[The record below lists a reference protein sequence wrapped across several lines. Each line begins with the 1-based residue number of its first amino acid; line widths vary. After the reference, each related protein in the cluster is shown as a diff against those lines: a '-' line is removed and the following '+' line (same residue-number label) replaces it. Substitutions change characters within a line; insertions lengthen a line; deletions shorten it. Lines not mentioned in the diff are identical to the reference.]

1 MDIQIDTRE
10 KQRAIRKILK
20 TFDDNGVKYF
30 SSKLLVGDYMSL
42 DNPRLIIDRKQNL
55 QELCGNVC
63 QQHER
68 FKRELLKAINAGIQL
83 VILVEHG
90 PDIQSLEDVWFWEN
104 PRKHE
109 VRWRMVN
116 GKREKYVVSAKAV
129 DGNQLYKS
137 LCTIRDRY
145 NVRFEF
151 CEKKDTG
158 KKRCTDRRTLDDLLT
173 GIYGNINDGRSF
185 HSSGRSVSADEE
197 RRSNWCDCRIRSV

>member
-1 MDIQIDTRE
+1 MDIQIDSRE
-10 KQRAIRKILK
+10 KARAIQKILK
-20 TFDDNGVKYF
+20 TFEKNGVNHF
-30 SSKLLVGDYMSL
+30 SSKLLVGDYVNL

-68 FKRELLKAINAGIQL
+68 FKKELVKAMQANIQL
-83 VILVEHG
+83 IILVEHG
-90 PDIQSLEDVWFWEN
+90 SEIKSLEDVYFWQN

-109 VRWRMVN
+109 VRWKYEN
-116 GKREKYVVSAKAV
+116 GQRVKYVVSAKAV

-151 CEKKDTG
+151 CSKNETG
-158 KKRCTDRRTLDDLLT
+158 QKIMELL
-173 GIYGNINDGRSF
+173 S
-185 HSSGRSVSADEE
+185 
-197 RRSNWCDCRIRSV
+197 

>member
-1 MDIQIDTRE
+1 MDIQIDSRE
-10 KQRAIRKILK
+10 KARAITKIIK
-20 TFDDNGVKYF
+20 TFNECGVKHF
-30 SSKLLVGDYMSL
+30 SSKLMVGDYMSL

-68 FKRELLKAINAGIQL
+68 FKRELLKAIDAGIQL

-90 PDIQSLEDVWFWEN
+90 RDITCLEDVYFWKN

-109 VRWRMVN
+109 VRWQVVN

-151 CEKKDTG
+151 CTKAETG
-158 KKRCTDRRTLDDLLT
+158 KRIIEILS
-173 GIYGNINDGRSF
+173 ND
-185 HSSGRSVSADEE
+185 
-197 RRSNWCDCRIRSV
+197 

>member
-1 MDIQIDTRE
+1 MDIQIDSRE
-10 KQRAIRKILK
+10 KARAIRKIVK
-20 TFDDNGVKYF
+20 TFDEAGVKHF

-68 FKRELLKAINAGIQL
+68 FKKELLKAIEAGIQL

-90 PDIQSLEDVWFWEN
+90 PDIKTLEDVYFWKN

-109 VRWRMVN
+109 VRWRTVN
-116 GKREKYVVSAKAV
+116 GKRVKSVESEKAV
-129 DGNQLYKS
+129 DGNQLYRS
-137 LCTIRDRY
+137 LCTMRDRY
-145 NVRFEF
+145 NVQFAF

-158 KKRCTDRRTLDDLLT
+158 KEIIRILR
-173 GIYGNINDGRSF
+173 DGL
-185 HSSGRSVSADEE
+185 
-197 RRSNWCDCRIRSV
+197 

>member
-10 KQRAIRKILK
+10 KQRAIRKIIK
-20 TFDDNGVKYF
+20 TFDENGVKHF

-68 FKRELLKAINAGIQL
+68 FKKELLKAIDAGIQL

-90 PDIQSLEDVWFWEN
+90 PDVKNLED
-104 PRKHE
+104 
-109 VRWRMVN
+109 
-116 GKREKYVVSAKAV
+116 
-129 DGNQLYKS
+129 KS
-137 LCTIRDRY
+137 MCTIRDRY

-158 KKRCTDRRTLDDLLT
+158 KEIMRILSE
-173 GIYGNINDGRSF
+173 YGD
-185 HSSGRSVSADEE
+185 AK
-197 RRSNWCDCRIRSV
+197 

>member
-1 MDIQIDTRE
+1 MDIQIDSRE
-10 KQRAIRKILK
+10 KARAIRKIIK
-20 TFDDNGVKYF
+20 TFDEQGIKHF

-68 FKRELLKAINAGIQL
+68 FKRELLKAMDAGIQL

-90 PDIQSLEDVWFWEN
+90 ADIKSLEDVYFWKN

-109 VRWRMVN
+109 VRWRIVN

-145 NVRFEF
+145 HVRFEF

-158 KKRCTDRRTLDDLLT
+158 IRIAEILSEGNDKRR
-173 GIYGNINDGRSF
+173 
-185 HSSGRSVSADEE
+185 H
-197 RRSNWCDCRIRSV
+197 

>member
-10 KQRAIRKILK
+10 KARAIKKIVQ
-20 TFDDNGVKYF
+20 TFDKKGVKHF

-68 FKRELLKAINAGIQL
+68 FKKELLRAMEAGIQL

-90 PDIQSLEDVWFWEN
+90 PDIQSLEDVYFWQN

-109 VRWRMVN
+109 VRWRYAN
-116 GKREKYVVSAKAV
+116 GKREKYIVSAKAV

-158 KKRCTDRRTLDDLLT
+158 ERIIQILGGD
-173 GIYGNINDGRSF
+173 
-185 HSSGRSVSADEE
+185 VSDE
-197 RRSNWCDCRIRSV
+197 RRD

>member
-1 MDIQIDTRE
+1 MDIQIDSRE
-10 KQRAIRKILK
+10 KARAIQKIIN
-20 TFDDNGVKYF
+20 TFDKNGVNHF
-30 SSKLLVGDYMSL
+30 SSKLLVGDYMNL

-68 FKRELLKAINAGIQL
+68 FKRELIRAMEANIQL
-83 VILVEHG
+83 IILVEHG
-90 PDIQSLEDVWFWEN
+90 PDVKTMEDVYFWQN

-109 VRWRMVN
+109 VRWRMVD
-116 GKREKYVVSAKAV
+116 GKRQKYVESTKAV
-129 DGNQLYKS
+129 DGQQLYKS

-158 KKRCTDRRTLDDLLT
+158 QRIIELL
-173 GIYGNINDGRSF
+173 GQKN
-185 HSSGRSVSADEE
+185 E
-197 RRSNWCDCRIRSV
+197 

>member
-1 MDIQIDTRE
+1 MDIQIDSRE
-10 KQRAIRKILK
+10 KARAIRKIIK
-20 TFDDNGVKYF
+20 TFDENGVNHF
-30 SSKLLVGDYMSL
+30 SGKLLVGDYMSL

-68 FKRELLKAINAGIQL
+68 FKKELIRAVQANIQL
-83 VILVEHG
+83 IILVEHG
-90 PDIQSLEDVWFWEN
+90 PDVKTIEDVYFWQN

-129 DGNQLYKS
+129 DGPQLYKS
-137 LCTIRDRY
+137 LKTIRDRY
-145 NVRFEF
+145 NVCFEF

-158 KKRCTDRRTLDDLLT
+158 RRIIELP
-173 GIYGNINDGRSF
+173 GGKN
-185 HSSGRSVSADEE
+185 E
-197 RRSNWCDCRIRSV
+197 

>member
-1 MDIQIDTRE
+1 MHIQIDSRE
-10 KQRAIRKILK
+10 KARAIRKILK
-20 TFDDNGVKYF
+20 YFDTHEIKYF
-30 SSKLLVGDYMSL
+30 TSKIVVGDYMSL

-68 FKRELLKAINAGIQL
+68 FKRELLKAMEIGVQL

-90 PDIQSLEDVWFWEN
+90 PDIKCIEDVYFWKN

-109 VRWRMVN
+109 IRWKMEN
-116 GKREKYVVSAKAV
+116 GKRVKYVVSEKAV
-129 DGNQLYKS
+129 DGKQLYRS

-145 NVRFEF
+145 CVRFVF

-158 KKRCTDRRTLDDLLT
+158 KRIVEIL
-173 GIYGNINDGRSF
+173 GG
-185 HSSGRSVSADEE
+185 SV
-197 RRSNWCDCRIRSV
+197 

>member
-1 MDIQIDTRE
+1 MDIQIDSRE
-10 KQRAIRKILK
+10 KARAIRKIIK
-20 TFDDNGVKYF
+20 TFDENGVKHF

-55 QELCGNVC
+55 HELCTNVC

-68 FKRELLKAINAGIQL
+68 FCKELLRAMEAGIQL

-90 PDIQSLEDVWFWEN
+90 PDIQSLEDVYFWRN

-109 VRWRMVN
+109 VRFRTVN

-129 DGNQLYKS
+129 DGDRLYKS

-151 CEKKDTG
+151 CSKKDTG
-158 KKRCTDRRTLDDLLT
+158 REIIRIL
-173 GIYGNINDGRSF
+173 DGR
-185 HSSGRSVSADEE
+185 
-197 RRSNWCDCRIRSV
+197 

>member
-1 MDIQIDTRE
+1 MNIQIDSRE
-10 KQRAIRKILK
+10 KARAIRNIIK
-20 TFDDNGVKYF
+20 TFDEAGVNHF
-30 SSKLLVGDYMSL
+30 SSKLLVGDYMNL

-55 QELCGNVC
+55 QELCGNIC

-68 FKRELLKAINAGIQL
+68 FKRELARAVQVGIQL

-90 PDIQSLEDVWFWEN
+90 SDIKSLEDVYFWKN

-109 VRWRMVN
+109 VRWKWQDGRRV
-116 GKREKYVVSAKAV
+116 KYVVSAKAI
-129 DGNQLYKS
+129 DGSQLYKS

-158 KKRCTDRRTLDDLLT
+158 RK
-173 GIYGNINDGRSF
+173 II
-185 HSSGRSVSADEE
+185 
-197 RRSNWCDCRIRSV
+197 RILGKIL

>member
-1 MDIQIDTRE
+1 MMDIQIDSRE
-10 KQRAIRKILK
+10 KARAIRNIIK
-20 TFDDNGVKYF
+20 TFDDNGVKHF

-68 FKRELLKAINAGIQL
+68 FKRELLKAIEAGIQL

-90 PDIQSLEDVWFWEN
+90 PEINCLEDVWFWKN

-109 VRWRMVN
+109 VSWRVVN
-116 GKREKYVVSAKAV
+116 GKKEKYVVSAKAV

-137 LCTIRDRY
+137 LCTIRNRY

-158 KKRCTDRRTLDDLLT
+158 KRILEIL
-173 GIYGNINDGRSF
+173 S
-185 HSSGRSVSADEE
+185 
-197 RRSNWCDCRIRSV
+197 DCQ

>member
-1 MDIQIDTRE
+1 MDIQIDSRE
-10 KQRAIRKILK
+10 KARAIRKIVQ
-20 TFDDNGVKYF
+20 TFEREGVKHF

-42 DNPRLIIDRKQNL
+42 DNPRIIIDRKQNL

-68 FKRELLKAINAGIQL
+68 FQRELIRAMDAGIQL
-83 VILVEHG
+83 IILVEHG
-90 PDIQSLEDVWFWEN
+90 SDIKSVEDVYFWKN

-109 VRWRMVN
+109 VRWKMVN
-116 GKREKYVVSAKAV
+116 GKKERYVVSAKAV
-129 DGNQLYKS
+129 DGEQLYKS

-158 KKRCTDRRTLDDLLT
+158 KRIIELLSK
-173 GIYGNINDGRSF
+173 ND
-185 HSSGRSVSADEE
+185 
-197 RRSNWCDCRIRSV
+197 

>member
-1 MDIQIDTRE
+1 MDIQIDSRE
-10 KQRAIRKILK
+10 KSRAIHKIIK
-20 TFDDNGVKYF
+20 TFDEQGVKHF

-68 FKRELLKAINAGIQL
+68 FKRELLRAMEAGIQL
-83 VILVEHG
+83 VILIEHG
-90 PDIQSLEDVWFWEN
+90 LGIQSLEDVYFWKN

-109 VRWRMVN
+109 VKFRTVN
-116 GKREKYVVSAKAV
+116 GKREKYIVSAKAI
-129 DGNQLYKS
+129 DGSQLYKS

-158 KKRCTDRRTLDDLLT
+158 GKIIEIL
-173 GIYGNINDGRSF
+173 
-185 HSSGRSVSADEE
+185 E
-197 RRSNWCDCRIRSV
+197 RK

>member
-10 KQRAIRKILK
+10 KQRAIRKIIK
-20 TFDDNGVKYF
+20 TFDEQKIKYF
-30 SSKLLVGDYMSL
+30 SSKILVGDYMSL

-68 FKRELLKAINAGIQL
+68 FKRELLKAIDAGIQL

-90 PDIQSLEDVWFWEN
+90 PDIKTLEDVYFWKN

-109 VRWRMVN
+109 VRWRYEN
-116 GKREKYVVSAKAV
+116 GKRVKYVVSAKAV
-129 DGNQLYKS
+129 DGSQLYRS
-137 LCTIRDRY
+137 LCTMRDRY
-145 NVRFEF
+145 NIKFAF

-158 KKRCTDRRTLDDLLT
+158 KEIIRILRD
-173 GIYGNINDGRSF
+173 GI
-185 HSSGRSVSADEE
+185 
-197 RRSNWCDCRIRSV
+197 

>member
-1 MDIQIDTRE
+1 MDIQIDSRE
-10 KQRAIRKILK
+10 KARAIRKIIK
-20 TFDDNGVKYF
+20 TFDENGIRHF
-30 SSKLLVGDYMSL
+30 SSKLLVGDYMNL

-68 FKRELLKAINAGIQL
+68 FKRELLRAMEAGIQL

-90 PDIQSLEDVWFWEN
+90 SDVASLEDVFFWKN

-109 VRWRMVN
+109 VKFRTVN
-116 GKREKYVVSAKAV
+116 GRRVKYVESEEAV
-129 DGNQLYKS
+129 DGKQLYKS

-158 KKRCTDRRTLDDLLT
+158 KE
-173 GIYGNINDGRSF
+173 II
-185 HSSGRSVSADEE
+185 
-197 RRSNWCDCRIRSV
+197 RILAGDSRDS

>member
-1 MDIQIDTRE
+1 MDIQIDSRE
-10 KQRAIRKILK
+10 KARAIKKIVQ
-20 TFDDNGVKYF
+20 TFENEGVNYF
-30 SSKLLVGDYMSL
+30 SSKLLVGDYMNL
-42 DNPRLIIDRKQNL
+42 DNPRVIIDRKQNL

-68 FKRELLKAINAGIQL
+68 FKRELIKAMQANIQL
-83 VILVEHG
+83 IILVEHG
-90 PDIQSLEDVWFWEN
+90 SDVKSIEDVYFWQN

-158 KKRCTDRRTLDDLLT
+158 RKILELL
-173 GIYGNINDGRSF
+173 GEKHD
-185 HSSGRSVSADEE
+185 
-197 RRSNWCDCRIRSV
+197 

>member
-1 MDIQIDTRE
+1 MDIQIDSRE
-10 KQRAIRKILK
+10 KARAIRKIVK
-20 TFDDNGVKYF
+20 TFDESGVKYF

-68 FKRELLKAINAGIQL
+68 FKRELLRAMDAGIQL
-83 VILVEHG
+83 IILVEHG
-90 PDIQSLEDVWFWEN
+90 QGINNIEDVYLWKN

-109 VRWRMVN
+109 VRFRTVN
-116 GKREKYVVSAKAV
+116 GKKERYVVSTKAV

-158 KKRCTDRRTLDDLLT
+158 KKIIELL
-173 GIYGNINDGRSF
+173 GRK
-185 HSSGRSVSADEE
+185 DE
-197 RRSNWCDCRIRSV
+197 

>member
-1 MDIQIDTRE
+1 MDIQIDSRE
-10 KQRAIRKILK
+10 KARAIRKIIK
-20 TFDDNGVKYF
+20 TFDEQGIKHF

-68 FKRELLKAINAGIQL
+68 FKRELLKAMDAGIQL

-90 PDIQSLEDVWFWEN
+90 ADIKSLEDVYFWKN

-109 VRWRMVN
+109 VCWRIVN

-145 NVRFEF
+145 HVRFEF

-158 KKRCTDRRTLDDLLT
+158 TRIAEILSEENDKRR
-173 GIYGNINDGRSF
+173 
-185 HSSGRSVSADEE
+185 H
-197 RRSNWCDCRIRSV
+197 

>member
-10 KQRAIRKILK
+10 KQRAIRKIIK
-20 TFDDNGVKYF
+20 TFDDNGVKHF

-68 FKRELLKAINAGIQL
+68 FKRELLKAIDAEIQL

-145 NVRFEF
+145 NADLNFVR
-151 CEKKDTG
+151 KKIPA
-158 KKRCTDRRTLDDLLT
+158 KRS
-173 GIYGNINDGRSF
+173 YGSYQGGR
-185 HSSGRSVSADEE
+185 
-197 RRSNWCDCRIRSV
+197 